1 MNIYILLD
9 GCLTHDHVSE
19 SGHIVY
25 IEKAQSERGWGSM
38 ELGFRSRL
46 SLIAHCSCFPQVVCR
61 PLGSEVC

>member
-25 IEKAQSERGWGSM
+25 IVKAQSERGQGAWSWGSD
-38 ELGFRSRL
+38 LGFL
-46 SLIAHCSCFPQVVCR
+46 SLLIAVFHRLCAV
-61 PLGSEVC
+61 L